1 MGFKYTTFS
10 KKQLQLMTWW
20 VPNSPHKNKVGVIA
34 EGAVRSGKTLVC
46 SISFVFWGMQK
57 GSGLQF
63 AICGKTIGSLERN
76 LINQLIECV
85 RLRGYR
91 VSRRENCLTIS
102 DGKNTNRFYL
112 FGGRDERS
120 QDLVQGITLAGC
132 LLDEVALMPRS
143 FVEQVLA
150 RCSVD
155 GSKYWFNC
163 NPEGPNHWFYQEHVL
178 QSDEKGYL
186 RIHFNLEDN
195 PSLTEEVISRYHR
208 MFTGVFYRRFIL
220 GEWTAASGVIY
231 DCFTYD
237 NNTYQIGDKQIPW
250 QIREGNVMPFYG
262 CDYGTYNPCVFL
274 EAYYFRGVLYIENEY
289 QYDGRR
295 SMRQKTDLE
304 YTRDFQIFRKDH
316 YRAIIVDPS
325 ASSFITSLVKNGEKV
340 MKAKNEVYPGIQKTY
355 RMLNEGAIK
364 INKDKC
370 PGLIK
375 EIGMYIWNQK
385 RADTLGKEDPV
396 KANDHFCD
404 ALRYIVSTIVP
415 DYQSFGEINR
425 M

>member
-1 MGFKYTTFS
+1 MSEFNNYVNSPVAVYKDELYKLPLNMNTFS
-10 KKQLQLMTWW
+10 KMWGIKTPQEAKEIIEKQRREA
-20 VPNSPHKNKVGVIA
+20 GIA
-34 EGAVRSGKTLVC
+34 EPKN
-46 SISFVFWGMQK
+46 
-57 GSGLQF
+57 
-63 AICGKTIGSLERN
+63 LEE
-76 LINQLIECV
+76 QA
-85 RLRGYR
+85 
-91 VSRRENCLTIS
+91 
-102 DGKNTNRFYL
+102 L
-112 FGGRDERS
+112 FLGGRDIYEK
-120 QDLVQGITLAGC
+120 LI
-132 LLDEVALMPRS
+132 
-143 FVEQVLA
+143 
-150 RCSVD
+150 
-155 GSKYWFNC
+155 
-163 NPEGPNHWFYQEHVL
+163 
-178 QSDEKGYL
+178 KGY
-186 RIHFNLEDN
+186 
-195 PSLTEEVISRYHR
+195 TEKQW
-208 MFTGVFYRRFIL
+208 GRRCTELPAFI
-220 GEWTAASGVIY
+220 IQRRPFR
-231 DCFTYD
+231 FTYD
-237 NNTYQIGDKQIPW
+237 NNTYQIGEKQIPW
-250 QIREGNVMPFYG
+250 KVREVNVMLLYG

-274 EAYYFRGVLYIENEY
+274 EAYFFRGVLYIENEY
-289 QYDGRR
+289 MYDGRR

-316 YRAIIVDPS
+316 YRAIVVDPS

-340 MKAKNEVYPGIQKTY
+340 MKAKNEVYSGIQKTY